1 MSAFRAIRNAV
12 LNKLRPLPLMAA
24 TSAPALIYI
33 FDAIAIDT
41 IPSWAEYF
49 LTYEST
55 IAAVQARFPNAKKLW
70 RISTSSDVN
79 AFLDYDGIDSEFGDA
94 TEVQAAQWA
103 YNKIHAN
110 LGRPFIYIEVANK
123 PIVTAALAALGLE
136 WGRDVDCWLAWWNGV
151 PIVPNGV
158 FEGVGTGTGNVA
170 CQYFNQSKYTYDC
183 SVALA
188 SWAIPPPPPPPPPP
202 KPTTE
207 RETMLV
213 RTPTQITDTKK
224 NVLLAGTICLV
235 SPAGAVNLGDDWP
248 TVQAAYPDEPL
259 IESGPLLAR
268 FTSIALH

>member
-1 MSAFRAIRNAV
+1 MSALSALRSAV
-12 LNKLRPLPLMAA
+12 LNRVRPLPRFAA
-24 TSAPALIYI
+24 EATPALIYI
-33 FDAIAIDT
+33 FDAVAINT
-41 IPSWAEYF
+41 EPSWAEYF
-49 LTYEST
+49 LVYQST
-55 IAAVQARFPNAKKLW
+55 IAPVKARFPNAKKLW
-70 RISTSSDVN
+70 RISTSGDPT

-94 TEVQAAQWA
+94 TEQQAAQWA

-123 PIVTAALAALGLE
+123 WIVTAALAALGLE
-136 WGRDVDCWLAWWNGV
+136 WGRDVDCWLAWWNGR
-151 PIVPNGV
+151 PEVPNGIV
-158 FEGVGTGTGNVA
+158 HGVATGVGNVA
-170 CQYFNQSKYTYDC
+170 CQFFNQSKYTFDA

-207 RETMLV
+207 RETMIV
-213 RTPTQITDTKK
+213 RTPKQITDAKK
-224 NVLLAGTICLV
+224 NVLLAGMICLC

-259 IESGPLLAR
+259 IESGELLAR